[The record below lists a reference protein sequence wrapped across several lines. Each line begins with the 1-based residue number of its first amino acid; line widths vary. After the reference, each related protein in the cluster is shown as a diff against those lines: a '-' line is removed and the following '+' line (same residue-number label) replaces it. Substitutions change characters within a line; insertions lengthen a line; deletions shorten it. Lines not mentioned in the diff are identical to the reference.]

1 MAIKWKNSKKTKEYE
16 ETEQQ
21 ESAYEETEDQE
32 TERQEQGQQSAAVSM
47 GNGVKGILLVLMWAA
62 IAATIMCCAYPFF
75 RERAQKRLAEYQEE
89 YETGKERE
97 GFYEADEM
105 FMRYLLSSI
114 YYLNYEMTPDM
125 DAYTYFTQNYEMG
138 KFTEEEQNRIREAS
152 TRLMKNMRNQYSVM
166 QTNYDYSSY
175 GSGPARDFGGDGY
188 LRNAVHGNSEGA
200 RQYYRSG
207 LVIQYDSRGIPSIRE
222 SWGLS
227 FEETEIL
234 GYLQQASMMRLME
247 DNGMGDVVYETVLT
261 YDGTEIGEAVIGSAE
276 EYAEAE
282 PKEEYADLY
291 EEYADPYEEA
301 SRNDRLLQSIPAPM
315 VQNSAFAFGIHGDE
329 NWTDDWQDYW
339 VERSSYMRSG
349 YSIGVLLIVAC
360 MVLLALVLQ
369 NIPVFELR
377 KKRLFR
383 LPTELVYWAGF
394 LGFAA
399 TGAFAISEFGVYT
412 LTGYMVEDFE
422 SIGFGGAAQAA
433 STVFIWL
440 FWFCFAFCWYWLAAS
455 VLPYLTHPIQ
465 TLKEN
470 MLCIHICRW
479 LKNLWLKF
487 WHWAT
492 DVELD
497 EKLTRNIWKV
507 VGLNGVIVVF
517 LCCIWFGGIV
527 GAVIYTILL
536 YVLIKKK
543 CGEILENYQKL
554 LQVTSTIAEGDL
566 TISMEEDM
574 GVFNPVRDELTS
586 IRNGFR
592 RAVNDEVRSR
602 NMKTELITNVS
613 HDLKT
618 PLTAIITYVDLLKK
632 EDLNEEQRNDYIATL
647 DKKSQRLRVL
657 IEDLFEVSKAA
668 SDNIIMNFD
677 DVDLVSLIK
686 QVRLE
691 NEDRIQESTL
701 DFRWN
706 LPEEKCILTLDP
718 QRTFR
723 IIDNLVQNILKY
735 SMPHSRVYIDMKDLE
750 PEVRISFKNMS
761 AAEMNFSP
769 EEITERFVRGDL
781 SRNTEGSG
789 LGLAIAQ
796 SFTELQ
802 KGTFQVE
809 TDGDLFKVTICWKK
823 E

>member
-1 MAIKWKNSKKTKEYE
+1 MAIKWKNSKKKEYQE
-16 ETEQQ
+16 PEYQEPEHQETEH
-21 ESAYEETEDQE
+21 QE
-32 TERQEQGQQSAAVSM
+32 TERQGQEQQGAAVSV
-47 GNGVKGILLVLMWAA
+47 GNGVKGILLILLLAA
-62 IAATIMCCAYPFF
+62 AAATVMCCFYPFF
-75 RERAQKRLAEYQEE
+75 RGRAQQRLSEYQKK
-89 YETGKERE
+89 YEAE
-97 GFYEADEM
+97 GGVDAFYEADEM
-105 FMRYLLSSI
+105 FLRYLRSSI
-114 YYLNYEMTPDM
+114 YYLNYEMTPNM
-125 DAYTYFTQNYEMG
+125 DAYTYLTQNYEMD
-138 KFTEEEQNRIREAS
+138 KFTEEEQNRIREAA
-152 TRLMKNMRNQYSVM
+152 TRLMKNMRNQYSVT
-166 QTNYDYSSY
+166 QTNYDFSSY
-175 GSGPARDFGGDGY
+175 GSGPDRNFGNEY
-188 LRNAVHGNSEGA
+188 LRDAVYGNSEYA
-200 RQYYRSG
+200 REYYRSG
-207 LVIQYDSRGIPSIRE
+207 LVIQYDSRGVPSIRE

-227 FEETEIL
+227 FDEPEIL
-234 GYLQQASMMRLME
+234 GYLQQVSMMRLME
-247 DNGMGDVVYETVLT
+247 DNGLGDVEYETIVGT
-261 YDGTEIGEAVIGSAE
+261 YDGTEIEETVIESADE
-276 EYAEAE
+276 FLEAE
-282 PKEEYADLY
+282 PGG
-291 EEYADPYEEA
+291 EYADPYEEA
-301 SRNDRLLQSIPAPM
+301 SHNDRLLRSIPAPV
-315 VQNSAFAFGIHGDE
+315 VQNSTFVFAIHGNE
-329 NWTDDWQDYW
+329 NWENDWRDYW
-339 VERSSYMRSG
+339 VERSAYMRSG
-349 YSIGVLLIVAC
+349 YSIGVMMIVLC
-360 MVLLALVLQ
+360 MVFLALLLQ
-369 NIPVFELR
+369 NVPVLELR
-377 KKRLFR
+377 KYRLFR
-383 LPTELVYWAGF
+383 LPTELVAYAGIIGV
-394 LGFAA
+394 LV
-399 TGAFAISEFGVYT
+399 TGAFAVSDFGIYT
-412 LTGYMVEDFE
+412 LAGHAVEDFE
-422 SIGFGGAAQAA
+422 DIGFGGAAQAA
-433 STVFIWL
+433 VTTFIWV
-440 FWFCFAFCWYWLAAS
+440 FWFCFALCWYWLTAS
-455 VLPYLTHPIQ
+455 VLPYLTHPIRM
-465 TLKEN
+465 LKEN

-566 TISMEEDM
+566 TISMEADM

-592 RAVNDEVRSR
+592 KAVNDEVRSR

-632 EDLNEEQRNDYIATL
+632 EDLTEEQRNDYIATL

-668 SDNIIMNFD
+668 SDNIVMNFD

-691 NEDRIQESTL
+691 NEDRIQECTL

-706 LPEEKCILTLDP
+706 LPEEKCVLMLDP

-723 IIDNLVQNILKY
+723 VIDNLIQNILKY
-735 SMPHSRVYIDMKDLE
+735 SMPHSRVYIDLKDRDG
-750 PEVRISFKNMS
+750 EVTVSFKNMS
-761 AAEMNFSP
+761 ASEMNFSP

-802 KGTFQVE
+802 NGTFRVE
-809 TDGDLFKVTICWKK
+809 TDGDLFKVTIGFKK
-823 E
+823 DTVLS